1 VREGR
6 FPGLKRNLPVGV
18 AIALTVVI
26 LDQWSKAW
34 AEQTL
39 VTGDIVIIPG
49 LFSLHLEENPGAA
62 FSIFQNAGPF
72 LGSAAILATGIL
84 AVMLARN
91 AGWAETVGFGLIM
104 GGAVGNLVDR
114 IVRGDGFLD
123 GRVID
128 WLQLPRFPT
137 FNLANASITAGVIVL
152 LLASLR
158 RR

>member
-1 VREGR
+1 MREGR

-18 AIALTVVI
+18 AIALAVVI
-26 LDQWSKAW
+26 LDRVSKLW

-39 VTGDIVIIPG
+39 ATGDIVIIPG
-49 LFSLHLEENPGAA
+49 LFGLHLEENPGAA

-72 LGSAAILATGIL
+72 LGAAAIVATGVL
-84 AVMLARN
+84 GVMLARN
-91 AGWAETVGFGLIM
+91 TGWAETVGFGLIM
-104 GGAVGNLVDR
+104 GGAIGNLVDR

-128 WLQLPRFPT
+128 WLQLRSFPT
-137 FNLANASITAGVIVL
+137 FNIADASITFGVVVL
-152 LLASLR
+152 LIASLR